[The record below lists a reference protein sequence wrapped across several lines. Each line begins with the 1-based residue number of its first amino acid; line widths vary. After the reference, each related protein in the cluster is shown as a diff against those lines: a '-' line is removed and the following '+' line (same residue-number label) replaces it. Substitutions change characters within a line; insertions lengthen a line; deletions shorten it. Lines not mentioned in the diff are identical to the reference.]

1 MIYKQIVENGEKSQ
15 SHHCQT
21 SSKDIKDKTKKVV
34 IRPAFLNS
42 HKAKK
47 GDQHQTKSYQPTGK
61 KNPRPKQV
69 FPNPKNN
76 QIYTY
81 NLKLY

>member
-61 KNPRPKQV
+61 KNTQGQSKYFQTQRTNK
-69 FPNPKNN
+69 F
-76 QIYTY
+76 I
-81 NLKLY
+81 LII